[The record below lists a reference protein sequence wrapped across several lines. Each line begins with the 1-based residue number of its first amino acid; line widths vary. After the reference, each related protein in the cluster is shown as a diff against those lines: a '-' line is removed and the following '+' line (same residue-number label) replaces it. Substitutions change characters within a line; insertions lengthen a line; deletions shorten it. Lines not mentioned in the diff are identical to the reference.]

1 MTTNDLSVFWCINA
15 LLAFSHPRETD
26 FDKTASFLRASSTG
40 GNIQDKFT
48 YMALQT
54 HPIIASYK
62 RQLKCGSC
70 AKMGHSTKS
79 YSLNFEIV

>member
-1 MTTNDLSVFWCINA
+1 MIFRSFWCINA
-15 LLAFSHPRETD
+15 LLAFSHPRVTD
-26 FDKTASFLRASSTG
+26 FDKRASFLRASSIGCT
-40 GNIQDKFT
+40 IQDKFT
-48 YMALQT
+48 YIALQT

-70 AKMGHSTKS
+70 AEIEHSTKS